1 MGAGKIRGATFGI
14 PVPRSAPFVSYL
26 LSWYEGKTH
35 VGLKSMASCLED
47 LIQYIST
54 TLLLHDPTQARSSRH
69 SRCTYVVDIRTG
81 EMYRMTRKIYKKTA
95 FLLQMHEVLVRA
107 GATTNEIKLA
117 FVADFLKGRSNKW
130 WWTTRRTQNID
141 TWDAFVTA
149 LRAHASDGG
158 IREARLS
165 AFEEMAQQPGQSDRE
180 WKLALLD
187 AHNLIPV
194 ADQLSPEQLVNGD
207 TVVCVRFVTKG
218 KEGGKQRMV
227 VTIYALLFLTSN
239 DIS

>member
-54 TLLLHDPTQARSSRH
+54 TLLLPDPTQARSSRH

-95 FLLQMHEVLVRA
+95 KREQLTSYRRCAREGVARGEA
-107 GATTNEIKLA
+107 GQIRLGSAN
-117 FVADFLKGRSNKW
+117 
-130 WWTTRRTQNID
+130 
-141 TWDAFVTA
+141 A
-149 LRAHASDGG
+149 LR
-158 IREARLS
+158 
-165 AFEEMAQQPGQSDRE
+165 
-180 WKLALLD
+180 
-187 AHNLIPV
+187 
-194 ADQLSPEQLVNGD
+194 SPD
-207 TVVCVRFVTKG
+207 TSH
-218 KEGGKQRMV
+218 
-227 VTIYALLFLTSN
+227 TSR
-239 DIS
+239 